1 MAKLEDYLKQL
12 SEIPAEERQIFIE
25 ALTIKNYGS
34 NELSETSM
42 WILNTA
48 AGNADYLENKLK
60 ENEAMT
66 LDTEAPAEQSEE
78 LTLDT
83 PSEET
88 PTEGGETPTEGGETP
103 TEGGETAPEGGE
115 TAPEGGET
123 APEGEL
129 TLDTPSE
136 ETPTEGGEE
145 LSLDTTT
152 EEPDSTETTEEKEEI
167 ETSKEGIGIL
177 ALIGEIQEK
186 LANGKPT
193 EVELAALKALK
204 KLVV

>member
-83 PSEET
+83 PSE
-88 PTEGGETPTEGGETP
+88 ETP